1 MEIYPIEISEI
12 QYENAL
18 YCVTSANDVYLF
30 YPSSEED
37 LENPDAQV
45 WLYQQDGALEELM
58 NEVGEENCG
67 YFEMELAE
75 EIQDA
80 YYCSVGQRVNQLDL
94 DGLRNGK
101 VIWWNAM

>member
-1 MEIYPIEISEI
+1 MEIYPIEISES
-12 QYENAL
+12 QYDNAL
-18 YCVTSANDVYLF
+18 YCVTSANDVYLL
-30 YPSSEED
+30 YPSNEYD
-37 LENPDAQV
+37 LGTADAQV

-67 YFEMELAE
+67 YFEMQLAE

-80 YYCSVGQRVNQLDL
+80 YYCRVNQRVNQLDL
-94 DGLRNGK
+94 DGLRNGQ